1 MNYAKYISQT
11 EIIFPSSEDYLE
23 DGVTFKNPLEWM
35 GYEETD
41 KPADGNAFKDYTA
54 SYQIQSSDVQ
64 NTFKIV
70 KTWTVFYKEPIGRMA
85 KLVNG
90 SLVLPNRNEYNANG
104 NLINNY
110 NSLPNSRKMIDGWY
124 LVEETDYPTDGK
136 VYHESGVLL
145 DHADYGNVIKVV
157 WEEVISAPEP
167 PFNISKKLLLDK
179 IVAMN
184 QFSVFN
190 SILDSDPVLHE
201 YWLISVT
208 LKSDDPLVVAMIPAF
223 SQAFSLSES
232 QIMDMLRGC
241 ESDL

>member
-1 MNYAKYISQT
+1 
-11 EIIFPSSEDYLE
+11 
-23 DGVTFKNPLEWM
+23 V
-35 GYEETD
+35 
-41 KPADGNAFKDYTA
+41 FKDYTE
-54 SYQIQSSDVQ
+54 SYQLIKSNLSDDSYTIAKV
-64 NTFKIV
+64 
-70 KTWTVFYKEPIGRMA
+70 WTPVYHEPIGRVA
-85 KLVNG
+85 KLISG
-90 SLVLPNRNEYNANG
+90 LLVLPNRNEYNANG

-110 NSLPNSRKMIDGWY
+110 NSLPNSRKMADGWY